1 MSSTNQSP
9 EYKIAE
15 GKFLMAST
23 KEEKLMALEAMI
35 RTAPRHKSSEKMLA
49 NLKTRYV
56 NLKKELERENAKK
69 KGRSLGIKKEGDA
82 QVTILGLANSG
93 KSSLLAELTNAKP
106 KISDVPFA
114 TARPEIGT
122 LDLEGIKIQLIELPA
137 YIEDREIL
145 GLARSSDLILV
156 LVTSLSELI
165 QISAIIKKENL
176 ADKSLFVLN
185 KVELVSQEELK
196 KFFKLNILRIS
207 VKERAGINDLRQK
220 IFENIGLIRVYTK
233 EPGKKPKPDR
243 PMIMKK
249 DCTVKDLAE
258 KIRKD
263 FVQRF
268 IKAKIWGK
276 SAKFAGQTVGIEHV
290 LKDRDI
296 VEMYIR

>member
-15 GKFLMAST
+15 SKFLMAST
-23 KEEKLMALEAMI
+23 KEEKVEALEAMI
-35 RTAPRHKSSEKMLA
+35 RTAPKHKSSEKMLA

-56 NLKKELERENAKK
+56 NLKKELEKENAKK
-69 KGRSLGIKKEGDA
+69 KGRSVGIKKDGDA
-82 QVTILGLANSG
+82 QVTILGFANSG

-106 KISDVPFA
+106 KISDIPFT
-114 TARPEIGT
+114 TAKSEIGT
-122 LDLEGIKIQLIELPA
+122 LDLDGIKIQLIELPA
-137 YIEDREIL
+137 YIENKEIL

-156 LVTSLSELI
+156 LVTSLEELI

-176 ADKSLFVLN
+176 TDKSLFILN
-185 KVELVSQEELK
+185 KVELVNQEELK

-207 VKERAGINDLRQK
+207 IKEKAGINDLKQK

-233 EPGKKPKPDR
+233 EPGKKPKLDR

-249 DCTVKDLAE
+249 DCIVKDMAE

-263 FVQRF
+263 FIDRF
-268 IKAKIWGK
+268 IKARIWGK
-276 SAKFAGQTVGIEHV
+276 SAKFDGQTVGIEHV
-290 LKDRDI
+290 LKDKDI
-296 VEMYIR
+296 VEMYIK